1 MNILVVNCGSSSLKY
16 QVINMDNESLLAKGS
31 VTRIG
36 EVMGLVKQ
44 SAESGKLE
52 KEVPVADHT
61 VAVELMLDAI
71 KSVGISLDDIQA
83 VGHRVLHGGAEL
95 TKSMEVTPEV
105 KDAIRAC
112 IPLGPL
118 HNPANLMGIE
128 VCEKLMPNK
137 PQVAVFDTAFHQ
149 TMPEKAFMYAVPYKY
164 YEDYKV
170 RKYGFHGTSHRYVSA
185 RVREFV
191 KDSATD
197 KIIVCH
203 LGNGSSLSAVVDGK
217 CVDTTMGLTP
227 LEGLVM
233 GTRSGSLDPAVV
245 EFICDKEGIDAKE
258 MLQILN
264 KKSGLV
270 GICGHGDMQDVVKAA
285 NAGDHKSQL
294 ARAMMIYSVQ
304 KAIGAFTAAM
314 NGVDVI
320 AFTAGIG
327 ENNSEI
333 RKDICSAL
341 GYLGV
346 KINYARNQIRGE
358 DCVISTDDSKVK
370 VVVIPTN
377 EELMIARDTKAIVE
391 AK

>member
-44 SAESGKLE
+44 SAESAKLE

-95 TKSMEVTPEV
+95 TKSMLVDEKV

-128 VCEKLMPNK
+128 VCEKLMPGK

-164 YEDYKV
+164 YETHKV

>member
-95 TKSMEVTPEV
+95 TKSMLVDEKV

-128 VCEKLMPNK
+128 VCEKLMPGK

-203 LGNGSSLSAVVDGK
+203 LGNGSSLSAVKDGK

-245 EFICDKEGIDAKE
+245 EFICDKEGINATE

-264 KKSGLV
+264 KKSGLY

-285 NAGDHKSQL
+285 AEGDHKSEL

-327 ENNSEI
+327 ENNSQI
-333 RKDICSAL
+333 RQEICSAL

-346 KINYARNQIRGE
+346 KISYARNQIRGE

-377 EELMIARDTKAIVE
+377 EELMIARDTKALVE
-391 AK
+391 

>member
-44 SAESGKLE
+44 SAESAKLE

-95 TKSMEVTPEV
+95 TKSMLVDEKV

-128 VCEKLMPNK
+128 VCEKLMPGK

-164 YEDYKV
+164 YEAHKV
-170 RKYGFHGTSHRYVSA
+170 RKYGFHGTSHRYVSG

-191 KDSATD
+191 KDTPTN

-245 EFICDKEGIDAKE
+245 EFICDKEGLSVTE
-258 MLQILN
+258 MLNVLN
-264 KKSGLV
+264 KKSGLL

-285 NAGDHKSQL
+285 AEGDHKSEL
-294 ARAMMIYSVQ
+294 ARSMVIYSVQ

-327 ENNSEI
+327 ENNSQI
-333 RKDICSAL
+333 RKEICSAL
-341 GYLGV
+341 GYLGIAIDDE
-346 KINYARNQIRGE
+346 KNQIRGE
-358 DCVISTDDSKVK
+358 DCVISTPDSKVK

-377 EELMIARDTKAIVE
+377 EELMIARDTKALVE
-391 AK
+391 

>member
-44 SAESGKLE
+44 SAESAKLE

-95 TKSMEVTPEV
+95 TKSMLVDEKV

-164 YEDYKV
+164 YETHKV
-170 RKYGFHGTSHRYVSA
+170 RKYGFHGTSHRYVSG

-191 KDSATD
+191 KDTPTN

-245 EFICDKEGIDAKE
+245 EFICDKEGLSVTE
-258 MLQILN
+258 MLNVLN
-264 KKSGLV
+264 KKSGLL

-285 NAGDHKSQL
+285 AEGDHKSEL
-294 ARAMMIYSVQ
+294 ARSMVIYSVQ

-327 ENNSEI
+327 ENNSQI
-333 RKDICSAL
+333 RKEICSAL
-341 GYLGV
+341 GYLGIAIDDE
-346 KINYARNQIRGE
+346 KNQIRGE
-358 DCVISTDDSKVK
+358 DCVISTPDSKVK

-377 EELMIARDTKAIVE
+377 EELMIARDTKALVE
-391 AK
+391 

>member
-44 SAESGKLE
+44 SAESAKLE

-95 TKSMEVTPEV
+95 TKSMLVDEKV

-128 VCEKLMPNK
+128 VCEKLMPGK

-164 YEDYKV
+164 YETHKV
-170 RKYGFHGTSHRYVSA
+170 RKYGFHGTSHRYVSG

-191 KDSATD
+191 KDTPTN

-245 EFICDKEGIDAKE
+245 EFICDKEGLSVTE
-258 MLQILN
+258 MLNVLN
-264 KKSGLV
+264 KKSGLL

-285 NAGDHKSQL
+285 AEGDHKSEL
-294 ARAMMIYSVQ
+294 ARSMVIYSVQ

-327 ENNSEI
+327 ENNSQI
-333 RKDICSAL
+333 RKEICSAL
-341 GYLGV
+341 GYLGIAIDDE
-346 KINYARNQIRGE
+346 KNQIRGE
-358 DCVISTDDSKVK
+358 DCVISTPDSKVK

-377 EELMIARDTKAIVE
+377 EELMIARDTKALVE
-391 AK
+391 

>member
-44 SAESGKLE
+44 SAESAKLE

-95 TKSMEVTPEV
+95 TKSMLVDEKV

-128 VCEKLMPNK
+128 VCEKLMPGK

-164 YEDYKV
+164 YEAHKV
-170 RKYGFHGTSHRYVSA
+170 RKYGFHGTSHRYVSG

-191 KDSATD
+191 KDTPTN

-245 EFICDKEGIDAKE
+245 EFICDKEGLSVTE
-258 MLQILN
+258 MLNVLN
-264 KKSGLV
+264 KKSGLL

-285 NAGDHKSQL
+285 AEGDHKSEL
-294 ARAMMIYSVQ
+294 ARSMVIYSVQ

-327 ENNSEI
+327 ENNSQI
-333 RKDICSAL
+333 RKEICSAL
-341 GYLGV
+341 GYLGIAIDDD
-346 KINYARNQIRGE
+346 KNQIRGE
-358 DCVISTDDSKVK
+358 DCVISTPDSKVK

-377 EELMIARDTKAIVE
+377 EELMIARDTKALVE
-391 AK
+391 

>member
-44 SAESGKLE
+44 SAESAKLE

-95 TKSMEVTPEV
+95 TKSMLVDEKV

-128 VCEKLMPNK
+128 VCEKLMPGK

-164 YEDYKV
+164 YETHKV
-170 RKYGFHGTSHRYVSA
+170 RKYGFHGTSHRYVSG

-191 KDSATD
+191 KDTPTN

-203 LGNGSSLSAVVDGK
+203 LGNGSSLSAVKDGK

-245 EFICDKEGIDAKE
+245 EFICDKEGLSVTE
-258 MLQILN
+258 MLNVLN
-264 KKSGLV
+264 KKSGLL

-285 NAGDHKSQL
+285 AEGDHKSEL
-294 ARAMMIYSVQ
+294 ARSMVIYSVQ

-327 ENNSEI
+327 ENNSQI
-333 RKDICSAL
+333 RKEICSAL
-341 GYLGV
+341 GYLGIAIDDE
-346 KINYARNQIRGE
+346 KNQIRGE
-358 DCVISTDDSKVK
+358 DCVISTPDSKVK

-377 EELMIARDTKAIVE
+377 EELMIARDTKALVE
-391 AK
+391 